1 MVDSS
6 LANKFDERYAI
17 LYVMNYLSDYGI
29 VVDKED
35 VFIVWSCKTVQN
47 RKYILGNRV
56 TDDIFELTLN
66 GDDRE
71 VYIDV
76 YRKVNKITER
86 L

>member
-76 YRKVNKITER
+76 YRKTDKKIIQ

>member
-6 LANKFDERYAI
+6 LANKFDERYVV

-35 VFIVWSCKTVQN
+35 VFIVWSCKTIQN

-76 YRKVNKITER
+76 YRKVNKITEK

>member
-6 LANKFDERYAI
+6 LANKFDERYAV

-29 VVDKED
+29 IVDKED

-76 YRKVNKITER
+76 YRKVNKKIEK

>member
-1 MVDSS
+1 MIDSS
-6 LANKFDERYAI
+6 LANKFDERYAV
-17 LYVMNYLSDYGI
+17 LYVMNYLSNYGI

-56 TDDIFELTLN
+56 TDDMFELTLN
-66 GDDRE
+66 GDDKE

-76 YRKVNKITER
+76 YRKINKKIIQ

>member
-1 MVDSS
+1 MVDSR

-76 YRKVNKITER
+76 YRKVNKVTER

>member
-1 MVDSS
+1 MIDSS
-6 LANKFDERYAI
+6 LANKFDERYAV
-17 LYVMNYLSDYGI
+17 LHVMNYLSNYGI
-29 VVDKED
+29 VVNKED
-35 VFIVWSCKTVQN
+35 VFIIWSCKTIQN

-66 GDDRE
+66 GDNRE

-76 YRKVNKITER
+76 YRKINKVIQK

>member
-6 LANKFDERYAI
+6 LANKFDERYAV
-17 LYVMNYLSDYGI
+17 LHVMNYLSNYGT
-29 VVDKED
+29 VVNKED
-35 VFIVWSCKTVQN
+35 VFIIWSCKTIQN

-66 GDDRE
+66 GDNRE

-76 YRKVNKITER
+76 YRKINKVIQK

>member
-1 MVDSS
+1 MIDSS

-29 VVDKED
+29 YVDKED
-35 VFIVWSCKTVQN
+35 IFIVWSCKTVQN

-76 YRKVNKITER
+76 YRKVNKVTER

>member
-6 LANKFDERYAI
+6 LANKFDERYAV

-29 VVDKED
+29 YVDKED
-35 VFIVWSCKTVQN
+35 IFIVWSCKTVQN

-76 YRKVNKITER
+76 YRKVNKVIER

>member
-1 MVDSS
+1 MIDSS
-6 LANKFDERYAI
+6 LANKFDERYAV

-29 VVDKED
+29 YVDKED

-76 YRKVNKITER
+76 YRKTDKKIIQ

>member
-1 MVDSS
+1 MIDSS
-6 LANKFDERYAI
+6 LANEFNERYAV
-17 LYVMNYLSDYGI
+17 LTVMNYLADYGI
-29 VVDKED
+29 VVNKED

-71 VYIDV
+71 IYIDV
-76 YRKVNKITER
+76 YRKVNKVIQK

>member
-6 LANKFDERYAI
+6 LANKFDEQYAV

-66 GDDRE
+66 GDNRE

-76 YRKVNKITER
+76 YRKINKVIQK

>member
-6 LANKFDERYAI
+6 LANKFDERYAV

-76 YRKVNKITER
+76 YRKTDKKIIQ

>member
-1 MVDSS
+1 MIDSS
-6 LANKFDERYAI
+6 LANKFDERYAV

-76 YRKVNKITER
+76 YRKVNKVTER

>member
-35 VFIVWSCKTVQN
+35 IFIVWSCKTVQN

>member
-6 LANKFDERYAI
+6 LANTFDERYAI

-29 VVDKED
+29 YVDKED
-35 VFIVWSCKTVQN
+35 IFIVWSCKTVQN

-71 VYIDV
+71 VYIDI
-76 YRKVNKITER
+76 YRKVNKIIEK

>member
-6 LANKFDERYAI
+6 LANKFDERYAV

-76 YRKVNKITER
+76 YRKVNKKIEK